1 MRDILYSLNQRIPDQ
16 HQPISRQFLIEK
28 SSSSIRTR
36 SGMDICQEIIRKEES
51 RSAEESVEEPSKPMT
66 MMFQKVE
73 AGKQVAESLV
83 KIKKERDTI

>member
-1 MRDILYSLNQRIPDQ
+1 
-16 HQPISRQFLIEK
+16 
-28 SSSSIRTR
+28 
-36 SGMDICQEIIRKEES
+36 MDICQEIIRKEES
-51 RSAEESVEEPSKPMT
+51 KSAEESAEEPSKPMT

>member
-1 MRDILYSLNQRIPDQ
+1 
-16 HQPISRQFLIEK
+16 
-28 SSSSIRTR
+28 
-36 SGMDICQEIIRKEES
+36 MDICHDIIRKEES
-51 RSAEESVEEPSKPMT
+51 RSAEKSVEQEEPSKPMT

>member
-1 MRDILYSLNQRIPDQ
+1 
-16 HQPISRQFLIEK
+16 
-28 SSSSIRTR
+28 
-36 SGMDICQEIIRKEES
+36 MDICQEIIRKEES
-51 RSAEESVEEPSKPMT
+51 RSAEKSVEESSKPMT